1 MEENK
6 EERRNDIY
14 LAKRQV
20 SKRNIQKNS
29 KTKLIDS
36 YLIKEKTKHENK
48 NKSKYI

>member
-6 EERRNDIY
+6 EERRNYIY

-29 KTKLIDS
+29 KTKLIDKQ
-36 YLIKEKTKHENK
+36 LFNKRENK
-48 NKSKYI
+48 TQKQK